1 MRWSK
6 NEIFLIDYNNAG
18 NSFCTF
24 KLPVSEPSLS
34 IHFCKL
40 KMQEYLLRQRIMNLS
55 ISEKLYICYQ
65 KNCAYMERSRRWS
78 IFSQV
83 IVWAQ
88 KIYVKVFRQ
97 GKIFRIFFVASLH
110 IASTIAWDF
119 EVIFEEIKKVNG
131 GSW

>member
-55 ISEKLYICYQ
+55 ISKKLYICYQ

-97 GKIFRIFFVASLH
+97 GKIFRIFFCGFPAYCIYYSLGLWSH
-110 IASTIAWDF
+110 FWGN
-119 EVIFEEIKKVNG
+119 KK
-131 GSW
+131 SIWW